1 MILKNL
7 NELGIEAKT
16 KSLAYSNSE
25 TFLSSKFKTEF
36 SNLLIQNST
45 DKIIFQEYTAV
56 VTTSK
61 GLKIILPNQWFY
73 LASFFYDFLNSLW
86 QYKQVVNEFEISSD
100 LIKEIRGKEIPN
112 EINILI
118 EAKFE
123 EIEDQTFFKEFL
135 TNYDWWFGSKT
146 IDRGDFF
153 VSPVLNPTCRILNF
167 QRDKSCFLC

>member
-25 TFLSSKFKTEF
+25 TVLSSKFKTEF

-86 QYKQVVNEFEISSD
+86 QYKEVVNE
-100 LIKEIRGKEIPN
+100 
-112 EINILI
+112 
-118 EAKFE
+118 
-123 EIEDQTFFKEFL
+123 
-135 TNYDWWFGSKT
+135 
-146 IDRGDFF
+146 
-153 VSPVLNPTCRILNF
+153 
-167 QRDKSCFLC
+167 